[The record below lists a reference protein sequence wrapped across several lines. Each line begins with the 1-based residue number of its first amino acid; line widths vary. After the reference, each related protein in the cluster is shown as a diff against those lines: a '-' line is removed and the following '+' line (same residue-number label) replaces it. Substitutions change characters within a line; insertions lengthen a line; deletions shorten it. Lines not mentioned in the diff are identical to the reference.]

1 MNNQFDNNSNSDLT
15 MMIDS
20 AFTGDTSAMNDLIK
34 VIYPDLKMIA
44 SRIRYKQINVSRTID
59 TTSLVNEVW
68 LKLNKNSIKAQSRKH
83 FFCIVARAM
92 RQILIDSAKSKLRI
106 KRFHHS
112 VDIDEFEIESED
124 NAQWFIQLDEII
136 NAIEKSHPRIAQV
149 FELKYFLGLT
159 ISEISMELDMS
170 ERTIKRDWLIAK
182 KTIEKL
188 M

>member
-1 MNNQFDNNSNSDLT
+1 MSNNAEQNNAKELT
-15 MMIDS
+15 MMIGS
-20 AFTGDTSAMNDLIK
+20 AFEGDASAMNKLIGA
-34 VIYPDLKMIA
+34 IYPDLKMIA
-44 SRIRYKQINVSRTID
+44 SRIRYKQFSVSRTID

-68 LKLNKNSIKAQSRKH
+68 LKLNKNSVKAESRKH
-83 FFCIVARAM
+83 FFCIVAKAM

-106 KRFHHS
+106 KRFHHA

-136 NAIEKSHPRIAQV
+136 NAIDKSHPRIAQV

-159 ISEISMELDMS
+159 ISEIAHELNLSD
-170 ERTIKRDWLIAK
+170 RTIKRDWLIAK
-182 KTIEKL
+182 KTVEKL